1 MPAGDAGESRRGT
14 WLGIH
19 TSGKRRGLLIVT
31 LALAALLA
39 VTAMGC
45 GDSSEGGGGEASS
58 SASPNGDQPVYRL
71 GTVGYGYDSLNPF
84 VGMYAMDYAAW
95 MLMYPNL
102 AQYSADLQAEPDFA
116 ESWTTSADGLTW
128 TFKLRSGA
136 VWTDGQPIT
145 AEDAAFT
152 INTVVEFQGGAAAV
166 LSPFVPGIESATAVD
181 DMTLDVTLAQPS
193 AALLA
198 NLFQLPILPEHVWA
212 EYATGDGAK
221 LKTVSMDPA
230 DGPVVCSGPFEL
242 EKLDIKGTTIFK
254 RVDTF
259 YGPKPLIT
267 GYGYQLFTNADAA
280 VQALK
285 TGQVD
290 CVDFLPPSSAAPIES
305 DANLQIEGF
314 GGGIPYFLAVNYS
327 ENNTKH
333 PELNK
338 LEVRQA
344 LDLAADR
351 TAIIDSVFS
360 GFAAPGGSLLLNQ
373 YVPQFMSAPVPV
385 TARDVAKANQLLD
398 DLGYAKGSDGIRV
411 ADGVKMQYTVLV
423 GSQNLA
429 TDGRTVDLLTQN
441 FAEIGV
447 GLEQKSADNPLV
459 VAFGGEKPYTDYDMM
474 VIQYGLTPDPDWSL
488 MISTSTMLGV
498 FNPTGYSNPAYDDL
512 WTQQTSEMD
521 AAKRKALVEQMST
534 MLVDDVVNHSLC
546 YSEVVTAWNKKWQG
560 VPGGD
565 SPFGYY
571 HYLNKTQFNALAVQ

>member
-1 MPAGDAGESRRGT
+1 MNWTRNLCRR
-14 WLGIH
+14 
-19 TSGKRRGLLIVT
+19 RAALI
-31 LALAALLA
+31 LALAALALILA
-39 VTAMGC
+39 FAVGC
-45 GDSSEGGGGEASS
+45 GDSSEGDGSGGGST
-58 SASPNGDQPVYRL
+58 ASPSGDQPVYRL

-102 AQYSADLQAEPDFA
+102 AQYSTELEAQPDFA

-145 AEDAAFT
+145 AKDAAFT
-152 INTVVEFQGGAAAV
+152 INTVVKFAGGAAAV

-181 DMTLDVTLAQPS
+181 DTTLDVTLAQPS

-212 EYATGDGAK
+212 KYATGDGAK

-242 EKLDIKGTTIFK
+242 EKLDIKGTTIYK

-285 TGQVD
+285 AGQVD
-290 CVDFLPPSSAAPIES
+290 CVDFLPPSSATPVRS
-305 DANLQIEGF
+305 DTNLQVDGF

-333 PELNK
+333 PELNEV
-338 LEVRQA
+338 EVRQA
-344 LDLAADR
+344 LDLAVDR
-351 TAIIDSVFS
+351 TAIIDSVYA

-385 TARDVAKANQLLD
+385 TGRDVAKANQLLD

-411 ADGVKMQYTVLV
+411 ADGVKMEYTLLI
-423 GSQNLA
+423 GTQSMA
-429 TDGRTVDLLTQN
+429 TDGRTADILKQN

-447 GLEQKSADNPLV
+447 GLQKKAVDNSLA
-459 VAFGGEKPYTDYDMM
+459 VAFGGDKPYTDYDML
-474 VIQYGLTPDPDWSL
+474 VSQWGLTPDPDWSL
-488 MISTSTMLGV
+488 MISTSQMLGV
-498 FNPTGYSNPAYDDL
+498 YNPTGYSNPEYDEL

-521 AAKRKALVEQMST
+521 AAKRKAIVEQMST
-534 MLVDDVVNHSLC
+534 MMVDEVVNHSLC
-546 YSEVVTAWNKKWQG
+546 YTEVVTAWDKKWQG
-560 VPGGD
+560 VPDGG

-571 HYLNKTQFNALAVQ
+571 HYLNKTQFNTLAVQ